1 MWVGDPQGLKQTMYM
16 EKKTKKG
23 GRFRFKRFEVCH
35 SQSSMKVGVDGVL
48 VGLWAG
54 DGFSPR
60 RILDAGCGCG
70 VIALICAQRWPE
82 ATVDAI
88 DTDSASVFEASSNF
102 NLSPWNER
110 LVAIEA
116 DYTLFSDAGKHDSY
130 DLIVSNPPFFASGVT
145 AIDSPR
151 LAARH
156 QAEFSPRSLV
166 ELAPKLLTESGRV
179 ALIMPTEFEEE
190 LTAAAD
196 NVGLYLVR
204 KTLMRGHPNAPWKR
218 ILMEFSQT
226 QPTDGP
232 VSTELTLETHPGEP
246 TPEYLEL
253 GRDFY
258 LKF

>member
-1 MWVGDPQGLKQTMYM
+1 M
-16 EKKTKKG
+16 ENKVKKG
-23 GRFRFKRFEVCH
+23 GTFRFKRFEVSH
-35 SQSSMKVGVDGVL
+35 SRSSMKVGVDGVL

-54 DGFSPR
+54 EGFSPC

-70 VIALICAQRWPE
+70 VIALICAQRWPD

-88 DTDSASVFEASSNF
+88 DTDRASVEEASSNF
-102 NLSPWNER
+102 SRSSWPER
-110 LVAIEA
+110 LTASCA
-116 DYTLFSDAGKHDSY
+116 DYVSLSESGEPHRY

-145 AIDSPR
+145 EIGSPR

-166 ELAPKLLTESGRV
+166 ELAPKLLTETGRV
-179 ALIMPTEFEEE
+179 ALIMPTEFEKK
-190 LTAAAD
+190 LTECAD
-196 NVGLYLVR
+196 RVGLHLVR

-218 ILMEFSQT
+218 ILMELSANA
-226 QPTDGP
+226 PDADP
-232 VSTELTLETHPGEP
+232 ASSELTLETLPGVP
-246 TPEYLEL
+246 TPEYREL